1 MTMSEESKSYSLTN
15 LEEWVQDAVNADTT
29 PQEVYDSIVDTVKK
43 NMKYHKACYDSSV
56 KLLSLLR
63 GKKNISVMDGITTET
78 MEGITIGPNTIVSS
92 DLLESESASVH
103 ELDTDYYTASM
114 FDLTSPTLDDVTI
127 NSDGN
132 NIEWERI
139 EKPEGVN

>member
-1 MTMSEESKSYSLTN
+1 MSEESKSYSLTN

-63 GKKNISVMDGITTET
+63 GKKNISICDGITTET
-78 MEGITIGPNTIVSS
+78 MDGITIGPTTVVSS
-92 DLLESESASVH
+92 DLLEGGSASVH
-103 ELDTDYYTASM
+103 ELDTNYYTASM
-114 FDLTSPTLDDVTI
+114 FDLTSPALDDVTI

>member
-1 MTMSEESKSYSLTN
+1 MSEESKSYSLTN

-63 GKKNISVMDGITTET
+63 GKKNISICDGITTET
-78 MEGITIGPNTIVSS
+78 MEGITIGPTTVVSS
-92 DLLESESASVH
+92 DLLEGGSASVH
-103 ELDTDYYTASM
+103 ELNTNYYTASM
-114 FDLTSPTLDDVTI
+114 FDLTSPALDDVTI

>member
-1 MTMSEESKSYSLTN
+1 MSEESKSYSLTN
-15 LEEWVQDAVNADTT
+15 LEEWIQDAVNADTT

-63 GKKNISVMDGITTET
+63 GKKNISVYDGITTET
-78 MEGITIGPNTIVSS
+78 FEGIEIGPITVSS
-92 DLLESESASVH
+92 DDLIEGGSASVH
-103 ELDTDYYTASM
+103 ELNTDYYTASM
-114 FDLTSPTLDDVTI
+114 FDLTSPNLDLDSSC
-127 NSDGN
+127 SDKDS
-132 NIEWERI
+132 EWERI

>member
-1 MTMSEESKSYSLTN
+1 MSEESKSYSLTN
-15 LEEWVQDAVNADTT
+15 LEEWIQDAVNADTT

-63 GKKNISVMDGITTET
+63 GKKNISICDGITTET
-78 MEGITIGPNTIVSS
+78 MDGITIGPTTVVSS
-92 DLLESESASVH
+92 DLLEGGSASVH
-103 ELDTDYYTASM
+103 ELDTNYYTASM
-114 FDLTSPTLDDVTI
+114 FDLTSPALDDVTI

>member
-1 MTMSEESKSYSLTN
+1 MSENSKSYSLTN

-63 GKKNISVMDGITTET
+63 GKKNISIYDGITTET
-78 MEGITIGPNTIVSS
+78 FEGIEIGPKAEAHGITVS
-92 DLLESESASVH
+92 DDFMTDNVH
-103 ELDTDYYTASM
+103 ELPTDYYTASM
-114 FDLTSPTLDDVTI
+114 FDLTSPNLDSV
-127 NSDGN
+127 SD
-132 NIEWERI
+132 
-139 EKPEGVN
+139 KD

>member
-1 MTMSEESKSYSLTN
+1 MSEESKSYSLTN

-63 GKKNISVMDGITTET
+63 GKKNISIYDGITTET
-78 MEGITIGPNTIVSS
+78 FEGIEIGPISEEHGISVS
-92 DLLESESASVH
+92 DDFMTDNVH
-103 ELDTDYYTASM
+103 ELTTDYYTASM
-114 FDLTSPTLDDVTI
+114 FDLTSANLDSVT
-127 NSDGN
+127 D
-132 NIEWERI
+132 
-139 EKPEGVN
+139 KD

>member
-63 GKKNISVMDGITTET
+63 GKKNISVYDGITTET
-78 MEGITIGPNTIVSS
+78 FEGIEIGPISEAHGITVS
-92 DLLESESASVH
+92 DDFMTDNVH
-103 ELDTDYYTASM
+103 ELPTDYYTASM
-114 FDLTSPTLDDVTI
+114 FDLTSANLDSVT
-127 NSDGN
+127 D
-132 NIEWERI
+132 
-139 EKPEGVN
+139 KD

>member
-63 GKKNISVMDGITTET
+63 GKKNISICDGITTET
-78 MEGITIGPNTIVSS
+78 MDGITIGPTTVVSS
-92 DLLESESASVH
+92 DLLEGGSASVH
-103 ELDTDYYTASM
+103 ELDTNYYTASM